1 MSNNTITPI
10 TRNNLFYSQEDYEFE
25 MELMEDYLEEDTN
38 QTIVVYQVDRK
49 STQQNDIYKDAKRE
63 VIFKVPVEVPC
74 LYEIQDT
81 QLKSYDG
88 KSQNAVY
95 AVHGSLKVYIN
106 LNTFKKYNF
115 DIKRGDFIGI
125 MVEENRM
132 YYWEVINDGK
142 INISNQMILGAYKSG
157 LRVIDATPVT
167 DDIFKGL

>member
-1 MSNNTITPI
+1 MPNNTITPI

-25 MELMEDYLEEDTN
+25 MELMEDYIEEDTN

-63 VIFKVPVEVPC
+63 VIFKIPVEVPC

-95 AVHGSLKVYIN
+95 AVHGSLKAYIN
-106 LNTFKKYNF
+106 LNTFRKYNF
-115 DIKRGDFIGI
+115 DIKRGDYIGI

-142 INISNQMILGAYKSG
+142 INISNPMMVGAYKSG
-157 LRVIDATPVT
+157 FRIIEASPVT